1 MRCGYRESLHCANVL
16 CTTDHHR
23 RGFRI
28 FHLAFHV
35 PLYASSVPPIL
46 SGNSSKHVKCKHE
59 DDQGV
64 HVHMQYKTQSLGK
77 TMNYRTVFC
86 SCSGE
91 APASATSASHPR
103 QNQCLFL
110 LLCHLQ
116 FTEQTVDSKI
126 SWTERRGVF
135 LAHHRYLTD
144 VIHRTHT
151 CPNSL

>member
-1 MRCGYRESLHCANVL
+1 MWLQRESAL
-16 CTTDHHR
+16 CECVVRTTDHHR
-23 RGFRI
+23 RGLRI
-28 FHLAFHV
+28 FRLAFHI

-64 HVHMQYKTQSLGK
+64 RVHLQYKTQSLGK
-77 TMNYRTVFC
+77 TTNYRTMLC
-86 SCSGE
+86 SCSGG
-91 APASATSASHPR
+91 APASATSASRPG
-103 QNQCLFL
+103 QNQCLIF